1 MFVVNAILHALQIS
15 FFMLWEVLWPLA
27 FGFLLSAIVQT
38 VVSKRAVAS
47 ALGKPDFKGFVL
59 ACGFGAASSS
69 CSYAAVAV
77 ARALFRRGP
86 ASSTRSSSSSH
97 PPTWSSSWGWSC

>member
-27 FGFLLSAIVQT
+27 FGFLLSAMIQT

-47 ALGKPDFKGFVL
+47 ALGKPDLKGFVL
-59 ACGFGAASSS
+59 ACGFGAA
-69 CSYAAVAV
+69 
-77 ARALFRRGP
+77 RLPPQRLFAERRGWRG
-86 ASSTRSSSSSH
+86 ARS
-97 PPTWSSSWGWSC
+97 PPP